1 MRNYELDTHIE
12 QICSNVFSLKIN
24 RYMSD
29 YREDIFKSLKNYARY
44 DPDLKAFRNLSIEH
58 YNEVVDEQLEIR
70 LKEVNNKIKTTIDN
84 KINTLANEHPINIV
98 TESVSNNI
106 DKKFQQKIDN
116 TYYLSLLGVGIGII
130 NLVGYIYN
138 NK

>member
-1 MRNYELDTHIE
+1 MRNYELDTRIE

-70 LKEVNNKIKTTIDN
+70 LKEVDRKIKTIIDN
-84 KINTLANEHPINIV
+84 KINTLANEHPINII
-98 TESVSNNI
+98 TYSVSNNI
-106 DKKFQQKIDN
+106 DKKYEDKINN
-116 TYYLSLLGVGIGII
+116 TYYLSLLGVGLGIASF
-130 NLVGYIYN
+130 IYN
-138 NK
+138 FNQK